1 MEILRQTFDYY
12 LTIAEEN
19 LAKASKE
26 SNPAKWL
33 YKNNFRTPLFMLE
46 ALTRVYQKIADK
58 KIFEKLNKH
67 FKSGEDLIG
76 EIDFFYYYAEIL
88 EDEKVKADLTKKAVD
103 KEEEYNK
110 LLAKKDW
117 LNGKRIKKIREK
129 ISDIPN
135 LDIEEETAKIKD
147 FYKNEIAE
155 IISFSKTSD
164 FKFEDIEDDVHEIR
178 RDLRWLSIYPQAFL
192 GLFKYADNQE
202 KQPEYIQK
210 YLTDNIVN
218 SPYNVFPTTLN
229 FNDHILINKD
239 YFFALSWVIDAIGD
253 LKDEG
258 LKTEASHLVDA
269 DTPKE
274 VEIAT
279 LLKRSEEILVPFFK
293 EENLNHLVQN

>member
-19 LAKASKE
+19 LTKASAE

-58 KIFEKLNKH
+58 KLFEKLNKH
-67 FKSGEDLIG
+67 FKLGEDLIG

-88 EDEKVKADLTKKAVD
+88 EDENVKAGLIKKAVE

-110 LLAKKDW
+110 LLKKKDW
-117 LNGKRIKKIREK
+117 LNGKRIKKIRKK
-129 ISDIPN
+129 ISETPD
-135 LDIEEETAKIKD
+135 LSIEKEISKIKD
-147 FYKNEIAE
+147 FYKNEINK

-164 FKFEDIEDDVHEIR
+164 FKFEDIEDDVHEMR
-178 RDLRWLSIYPQAFL
+178 RKLRWLSIYPQAFL
-192 GLFKYADNQE
+192 GLFKYADNQA
-202 KQPEYIQK
+202 KPPEYIQK
-210 YLTDNIVN
+210 YLTDNIIN
-218 SPYNVFPTTLN
+218 SPYNIFPTTLN
-229 FNDHILINKD
+229 FKDHILINKD

-258 LKTEASHLVDA
+258 LKAEALHLVGADA
-269 DTPKE
+269 TKE
-274 VEIAT
+274 GESTT
-279 LLKRSEEILVPFFK
+279 LLKKYEEILVPFFK
-293 EENLNHLVQN
+293 EENLNHLVQQ